1 VAVDVLLVF
10 FYSFEVLAPV
20 LEIAIDYITIQ
31 YSIPLVPFVEFD
43 LFYSHGI
50 VLSRRGLLN

>member
-1 VAVDVLLVF
+1 VDVLLVF